1 MITSP
6 SIKGTPIYLSSKAL
20 FLCFLSYS
28 VADGVDE
35 ERFAAMGRKSRHTD
49 EKRNVPNKGEPVG
62 TKKRNY
68 TTKYYPN
75 KSEWVPVSVKM
86 SISSVSRCSQTSN
99 QSG

>member
-1 MITSP
+1 MLKSP
-6 SIKGTPIYLSSKAL
+6 KQNVRFLLFFRIVFSMSRNALSFRAPTR
-20 FLCFLSYS
+20 
-28 VADGVDE
+28 D
-35 ERFAAMGRKSRHTD
+35 AAMGRKSRHTD

-99 QSG
+99 QSD